1 MVGWLQGTLLER
13 LWGWQMRTSTQVVTG
28 QAKFYLKSNNVSPS
42 IDLSSEVNL
51 DEAKLFL
58 HDGY

>member
-1 MVGWLQGTLLER
+1 
-13 LWGWQMRTSTQVVTG
+13 MRTSTQVVTG

-51 DEAKLFL
+51 EEAKLFL